1 MGVRMK
7 ILLAAFAVLF
17 SCNAHAQQQAF
28 VPFTVSERDYNQ
40 ILTLLGEV
48 PAKWANPI
56 LSGLNVLEVQ
66 AQRQAQADA
75 VKAKETKPESPHP

>member
-1 MGVRMK
+1 MK
-7 ILLAAFAVLF
+7 ILLATFAVLF
-17 SCNAHAQQQAF
+17 SYNAHAQQQAF

-75 VKAKETKPESPHP
+75 AKVKAAGPAPEAPHP